1 MGSQAVHHHLLGL
14 HVAQD
19 NTLLAL
25 DGLARAADHDPA
37 QHGDVFQQHVAQVD
51 AAGEVQVAVNGGVAQ
66 VHVGGVQGDVAVH
79 VAQGVVPRLVHGG
92 ADGPHQ
98 HGRQLAPGDVAL
110 GLEAAVGVAVQH
122 ALLHGRADEA
132 PAPLAE
138 GAGVGEAQGLAH
150 GLLEHQVPGQ
160 EHRRLLPGDIGLR
173 GRPVG
178 RDALEVARVIG
189 DVDIVRVPLGGG
201 HVGKGYPRL
210 PGVPVGAVDHGDQL
224 RPGDG
229 LGQVEVPA
237 DIAAHHAPL
246 HQLRA
251 WAGRM
256 IPDGSRPSIRARH
269 SRPETRRRMP
279 PCVRCLLMRSDL
291 SFPARP
297 HRGRA
302 CPYRWGLYR
311 YRAVRLGRPESWRLN
326 TASRR
331 IVSSSLQ
338 RSMNLAA

>member
-25 DGLARAADHDPA
+25 DGLTRAADHDPA

-160 EHRRLLPGDIGLR
+160 EHRRLLPGDVGLR

-189 DVDIVRVPLGGG
+189 DVDIVCVPLGGG

-246 HQLRA
+246 HQLLAVGVGPVGLGGEDDPRRQQA
-251 WAGRM
+251 QHQGQAQQAG
-256 IPDGSRPSIRARH
+256 DQA
-269 SRPETRRRMP
+269 
-279 PCVRCLLMRSDL
+279 
-291 SFPARP
+291 A
-297 HRGRA
+297 
-302 CPYRWGLYR
+302 Y
-311 YRAVRLGRPESWRLN
+311 
-326 TASRR
+326 ASMCT
-331 IVSSSLQ
+331 LF
-338 RSMNLAA
+338 AHEK